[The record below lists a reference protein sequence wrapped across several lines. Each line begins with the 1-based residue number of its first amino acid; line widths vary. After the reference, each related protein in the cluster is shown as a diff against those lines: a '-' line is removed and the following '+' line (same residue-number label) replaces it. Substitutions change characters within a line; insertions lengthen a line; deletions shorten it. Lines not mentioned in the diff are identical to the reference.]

1 MPYIVQ
7 DQRDRIDYPLRM
19 TSVLIKTPGDLAY
32 ALTKMVLFYLDQYG
46 KNYSTL
52 ASIYG
57 VLGTV
62 KDEFYRRVVTPYE
75 QEKERENGD
84 VYGD

>member
-7 DQRDRIDYPLRM
+7 AQRDLIDYPLKM
-19 TSVLIKTPGDLAY
+19 LMVQVKTPGDLAY
-32 ALTKMVLFYLDQYG
+32 TLTKSVLLYLDQYG

-62 KDEFYRRVVTPYE
+62 KEEFYQRIVRPYE
-75 QEKERENGD
+75 DKKKEVHGD
-84 VYGD
+84 VF